1 MKFNFDGRTSLIH
14 CVYWGL
20 AGVIYITWIEPWIR
34 RLGIITDRKWIRV
47 LTVLCTIFMVW
58 NATISSLAAARRN
71 ERVHNIPAESRIDEY
86 LDEHYPDEFLDKIFT
101 NMRYRGE
108 NV

>member
-1 MKFNFDGRTSLIH
+1 MI
-14 CVYWGL
+14 
-20 AGVIYITWIEPWIR
+20 
-34 RLGIITDRKWIRV
+34 
-47 LTVLCTIFMVW
+47 W

-71 ERVHNIPAESRIDEY
+71 ERVHNIPAEGRIDEY